1 MTPEQPDSPSPGRL
15 RPVSS
20 RQNAL
25 VKELRRAFAHSGPAD
40 DGSVAVEGVTLV
52 WEALRSH
59 RRLVAV
65 FVSETGLAR
74 AEALLAEL
82 PEGVEALLLPDSVFH
97 SAVATQTPQ
106 GVAALVMPLE
116 CTLDGLFPA
125 PGGDGASAA
134 FACAELAEAGLA
146 DLGLTEAALAGP
158 GAQATP
164 LILGC
169 AGLQDPGNLGTI
181 LRSAEA
187 FGATGVLCTEGTVS
201 AANPKVARAS
211 AGSVFRLPCVRSTTA
226 EAVAALRAHNV
237 RLAVTSSHG
246 GRALHECDLRAA
258 VAIFIGNE
266 GQGVPEELMAA
277 ADERIAIPHS
287 EQVESLNA
295 GIAASILLYEAWR
308 QRAK

>member
-1 MTPEQPDSPSPGRL
+1 MTPEQPDSTGLARL

-25 VKELRRAFAHSGPAD
+25 VKELRKAFAHSGPAD

-52 WEALRSH
+52 EEALRSQ
-59 RRLVAV
+59 RPLRAV
-65 FVSETGLAR
+65 FVSESGRTR
-74 AEALLAEL
+74 VSALLAEL
-82 PEGVEALLLPDSVFH
+82 PAGVEALLLPDDVFH

-116 CTLDGLFPA
+116 STLDELFPA
-125 PGGDGASAA
+125 
-134 FACAELAEAGLA
+134 AGEKA
-146 DLGLTEAALAGP
+146 P
-158 GAQATP
+158 TP
-164 LILGC
+164 LVLGC

-187 FGATGVLCTEGTVS
+187 FGATGVVCTEGTVS

-211 AGSVFRLPCVRSTTA
+211 AGSVFRLPCVKATTA
-226 EAVAALRAHNV
+226 EVVAALREHRV
-237 RLAVTSSHG
+237 QIAVTSSHG
-246 GRALHECDLRAA
+246 GRALHECDLRRP

-287 EQVESLNA
+287 AQVESLNA

-308 QRAK
+308 QRAR